1 MSNVLT
7 LVAASG
13 ATDLA
18 LNEVEKLRQTLD
30 AAGGEVA
37 APDWLAPG
45 LACDLKFEGLTTA
58 EARQAAASLLSE
70 LAADH
75 AIQPMEGRRKALLLA
90 DMESTIIAQEM
101 LDELAVI
108 LGIGPKIA
116 DITARAMAG
125 ELAFEDSL
133 RHRVA
138 LLKDLPESRL
148 QEVSSLMTLNP
159 GARTLVQT
167 MRAHG
172 AYTALVSGGF
182 TFFTGQIRERCGFHE
197 DRANSLII
205 KDGHLTGAVAEP
217 ILGREAKQEALEE
230 LAGQRGIAAA
240 AVCAVGDGAN
250 DLAMLSAAGLGV
262 AYHGKAVV
270 REAAGFQIDHG
281 DLTALLYF
289 QGYRQDEF
297 KS

>member
-1 MSNVLT
+1 MSKVLT
-7 LVAASG
+7 LVAGSD
-13 ATDLA
+13 ATPLA
-18 LNEVEKLRQTLD
+18 RQQIDAFQQALD
-30 AAGGEVA
+30 AAGAKVG

-45 LACDLKFEGLTTA
+45 IACDLTFDGLSID
-58 EARQAAASLLSE
+58 EARKASIPLLSQT
-70 LAADH
+70 AADH
-75 AIQPMEGRRKALLLA
+75 AFQPAEGRRKSLLLA

-101 LDELAVI
+101 LDELAIV
-108 LGIGPKIA
+108 LGIGPQIA
-116 DITARAMAG
+116 AITARAMAG

-138 LLKDLPESRL
+138 LLKNLPESRL
-148 QEVSSLMTLNP
+148 QEVSGLMTLNP

-167 MRAHG
+167 MRQHG

-205 KDGHLTGAVAEP
+205 ENGNLTGAVAEP

-230 LAGQRGIAAA
+230 LAGQQSINSD

-262 AYHGKAVV
+262 AYQGKPVV
-270 REAAGFQIDHG
+270 REAAEFCIDHG

-289 QGYRQDEF
+289 QGYRRDEL

>member
-18 LNEVEKLRQTLD
+18 PNAVEDLRQALK
-30 AAGGEVA
+30 AAGAEVA

-45 LACDLKFEGLTTA
+45 TACDLTFDGLNIP
-58 EARQAAASLLSE
+58 EARQAASILLSE
-70 LAADH
+70 RAGDH
-75 AIQPMEGRRKALLLA
+75 AFQPSEGRRKALLLA

-205 KDGHLTGAVAEP
+205 EDGHLTGTVAEP

-230 LAGQRGIAAA
+230 LAGQKGLSAA

-270 REAAGFQIDHG
+270 RAAADFQIDHG
-281 DLTALLYF
+281 DLTTLLYF
-289 QGYRQDEF
+289 QGYRQEEF

>member
-30 AAGGEVA
+30 AAGAEVS

-45 LACDLKFEGLTTA
+45 LACDLKFEGLTAA
-58 EARQAAASLLSE
+58 EARQAAGSLLSD

-75 AIQPMEGRRKALLLA
+75 AIQPTEGRRKALLLA

-148 QEVSSLMTLNP
+148 QEVSGLMTLNP

-205 KDGHLTGAVAEP
+205 QDGHLTGAVTEP